1 MSTTIQV
8 GEDTLEFLK
17 QLRERLNFSSY
28 DALLR
33 ELILQKNKPNSSFWG
48 KSGRMTMKQILHNLR
63 DKSDRY

>member
-28 DALLR
+28 DALLK
-33 ELILQKNKPNSSFWG
+33 ELILQKTKPKTSFWG
-48 KSGRMTMKQILHNLR
+48 KGGKMTMKQILHNLR
-63 DKSDRY
+63 DESDRY